1 MFKRNYFYEL
11 PYDIQSVI
19 YRNLFS
25 NCIRY
30 FANDRSIKYLNRL
43 YRAVNNPS
51 NTCVYYIPPKGMFG
65 SDSREYKYKHL
76 AVLEGFRT
84 MNELIYL
91 DREHLLEDTTQPD
104 CDTISFY
111 LFPLFTANKTL
122 RNYLAY
128 RLNTFADYDKR
139 MIANMKVLED
149 RVEIVFTHKF
159 TCNAD
164 IYYNIMVGYNVLY
177 NSLSNVIYGEENVL
191 MFSKFVELFKWIE
204 NNNRFEG
211 YYIYNSKVIPVLEG
225 KLKN

>member
-11 PYDIQSVI
+11 PDDIQSVI
-19 YRNLFS
+19 YRNVFS

-30 FANDRSIKYLNRL
+30 FTNDRSIKYLNRL

-51 NTCVYYIPPKGMFG
+51 NTCVYSIPPKGMFG
-65 SDSREYKYKHL
+65 CEYKYKHL
-76 AVLEGFRT
+76 AALEGFRT
-84 MNELIYL
+84 MSELIYL
-91 DREHLLEDTTQPD
+91 DREHLLADVSHSNSN
-104 CDTISFY
+104 TISYY

-122 RNYLAY
+122 RKYLTY
-128 RLNTFADYDKR
+128 RLKTFADYDTR
-139 MIANMKVLED
+139 MIANINVLED
-149 RVEIVFTHKF
+149 RVEVVFTHKF
-159 TCNAD
+159 ISNAD

-177 NSLSNVIYGEENVL
+177 NSLSHVIYSEANVL